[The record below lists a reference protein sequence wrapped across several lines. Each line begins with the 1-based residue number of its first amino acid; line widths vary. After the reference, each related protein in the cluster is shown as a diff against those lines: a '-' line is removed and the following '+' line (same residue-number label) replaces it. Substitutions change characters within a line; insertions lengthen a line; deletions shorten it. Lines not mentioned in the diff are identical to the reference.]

1 MKKYYWFFLGY
12 ITALATLFMAS
23 CTYSPLQ
30 ANWDTPG
37 HSKSFPL
44 YVKVID

>member
-1 MKKYYWFFLGY
+1 MKKYIYFIMGY
-12 ITALATLFMAS
+12 FTALITILFVS

-30 ANWDTPG
+30 ANLDTPG